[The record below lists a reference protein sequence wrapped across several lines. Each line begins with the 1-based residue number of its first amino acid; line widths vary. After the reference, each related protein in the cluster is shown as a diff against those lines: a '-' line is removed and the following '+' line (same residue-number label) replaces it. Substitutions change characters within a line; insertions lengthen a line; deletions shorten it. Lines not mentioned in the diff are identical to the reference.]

1 MDQSCS
7 IFPVSAKKN
16 AHREQTSL
24 NPLTPHPNFNVGD
37 RMPRMQRTEMKTPSF
52 CNPHSLYSNTEIGGA
67 GVAATVC
74 GPFENMG
81 VFSQTPV
88 RSCSVI
94 PPSLSIMHDSTRAM
108 RVCVLSTSKKVSA
121 QWTTRPLET
130 VMSFG
135 VKMNCFLCVV
145 HQLCSVSSKQLC
157 RTNRGHG
164 LLLGWFGCPEP
175 RLLPESL

>member
-1 MDQSCS
+1 MLLQ
-7 IFPVSAKKN
+7 F
-16 AHREQTSL
+16 
-24 NPLTPHPNFNVGD
+24 VG
-37 RMPRMQRTEMKTPSF
+37 RLKTW
-52 CNPHSLYSNTEIGGA
+52 A
-67 GVAATVC
+67 
-74 GPFENMG
+74 

-145 HQLCSVSSKQLC
+145 HQLCSVSSKRMMRVCAIRFKATQPTKMPLGTRIPTTVFGDSEETGNQGHPYLPH
-157 RTNRGHG
+157 RTPMGASPCAGSVSWPQCFPWPNYG
-164 LLLGWFGCPEP
+164 LTMA
-175 RLLPESL
+175 